1 MALFSWK
8 ADFVIIYQTEGPV
21 PIVET
26 VAPAGDTPLR
36 SIWGG
41 PCPCYPLAG
50 GIPLPNTSQCLSP
63 APGPFQ
69 EGAPGHPEQRL
80 RGEVHSCMLTL
91 GSSRAGPPGVPDTGL
106 GGDQAEAAQG
116 APAGHAA
123 AGQLDS
129 TSGGAEGS
137 EMPH

>member
-1 MALFSWK
+1 MRRQWLL
-8 ADFVIIYQTEGPV
+8 QG
-21 PIVET
+21 
-26 VAPAGDTPLR
+26 TPLCGAHA
-36 SIWGG
+36 GG
-41 PCPCYPLAG
+41 QCPRYPLAG
-50 GIPLPNTSQCLSP
+50 GVPLPNTSQCLSP
-63 APGPFQ
+63 APGLFQ

-80 RGEVHSCMLTL
+80 RGEVHGCMLTL

-123 AGQLDS
+123 AGQLDG
-129 TSGGAEGS
+129 TSAGAEGS